1 MNEFRDF
8 NEIFWK
14 DVTLTILKVTKKQG
28 FTLTLEDK
36 FLDNPQRGDR
46 RGIQIDPS
54 AVLELNSVE
63 KLPTNC
69 LSVFDHFVKLALKG
83 LKAKLF

>member
-14 DVTLTILKVTKKQG
+14 DMTLIILKVTKKQG

-36 FLDNPQRGDR
+36 FLDNPQRGDGR
-46 RGIQIDPS
+46 RG
-54 AVLELNSVE
+54 
-63 KLPTNC
+63 
-69 LSVFDHFVKLALKG
+69 VKLTPQP
-83 LKAKLF
+83 F